1 MKKVTWLLTATLIGA
16 GIVAS
21 TPSSAQVQFGI
32 GPEGPSVRVGPDER
46 RYERRYIERRRVY
59 DEDDLATGSVNRCR
73 TVVIRE
79 EDEDGDIVTRRVRR
93 CRQ

>member
-1 MKKVTWLLTATLIGA
+1 MKKVTWLLTAMLIGS

-21 TPSSAQVQFGI
+21 TPSFAQVQFGI
-32 GPEGPSVRVGPDER
+32 GPEGPSVRIGPDER

-59 DEDDLATGSVNRCR
+59 DDDDLATGSVNRCR

-79 EDEDGDIVTRRVRR
+79 EDEDGDIVTRRIRR
-93 CRQ
+93 CR

>member
-1 MKKVTWLLTATLIGA
+1 MKKATWLLTAALIGSA
-16 GIVAS
+16 IVTS

-59 DEDDLATGSVNRCR
+59 DDDDLTTGNVNRCR
-73 TVVIRE
+73 TVIIRE